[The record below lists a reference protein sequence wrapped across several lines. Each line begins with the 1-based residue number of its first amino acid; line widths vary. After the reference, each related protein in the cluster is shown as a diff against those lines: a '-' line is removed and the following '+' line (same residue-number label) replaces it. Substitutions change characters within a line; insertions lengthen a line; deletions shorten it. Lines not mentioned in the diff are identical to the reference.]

1 MKISSTTSLNKYIS
15 QTGIC
20 SRREADRFIEE
31 GRVTI
36 NGRATRPG
44 NRVSAGDIVKLD
56 GRVVRREVEP
66 IYIALNKPPG
76 IICTTDEKVTDNIIS
91 YLKYPERLFPVGR
104 LDKDSEGL
112 IFLTNDGD
120 IVNKILR
127 AGNAHEKVYVV
138 DVNKPITEEF
148 LQKMSSGVPILGTKT
163 KRCKVSKLK
172 DRTFE
177 ITLTQGLNRQIRRMC
192 EKLGYEVTRLKRTQI
207 MNITLKGL
215 NTGQWRELDGESL
228 RGIFEM
234 VANSS
239 KTEEAS
245 PRKNSPTARKKSTA
259 KAGASKSKEG
269 TSGKTS
275 TRGNK
280 EQGADSKSRAYRKPK
295 GKGKP
300 ASGKRIGKSRPDK
313 SKGRSSGR
321 SRSGRQR

>member
-1 MKISSTTSLNKYIS
+1 
-15 QTGIC
+15 
-20 SRREADRFIEE
+20 
-31 GRVTI
+31 V
-36 NGRATRPG
+36 
-44 NRVSAGDIVKLD
+44 VKLD
-56 GRVVRREVEP
+56 GRVIRREVEP

-76 IICTTDEKVTDNIIS
+76 IICTTDESVTDNIIS

-138 DVNKPITEEF
+138 DVDKPITEDF
-148 LQKMSSGVPILGTKT
+148 VQKMSSGVPILGTKT

-207 MNITLKGL
+207 MNVTLKGL
-215 NTGQWRELDGESL
+215 NTGQWRELDDESL

-234 VANSS
+234 VADSS

-245 PRKNSPTARKKSTA
+245 PKKNSPKSRKKSTG
-259 KAGASKSKEG
+259 KPGAGK
-269 TSGKTS
+269 GKTEAS
-275 TRGNK
+275 DKASSRSKKKPDAG
-280 EQGADSKSRAYRKPK
+280 SKSRVYGKPKSK

-300 ASGKRIGKSRPDK
+300 ASGKRIGKSKPAK
-313 SKGRSSGR
+313 AQGRSKTGR
-321 SRSGRQR
+321 RR